1 MDNIT
6 PEHNK
11 HTNQNIAPDITKLIG
26 NTPLVRLNRIGSG
39 LKAEVVLKLES
50 FNPTHSAKDRP
61 ALHMIE
67 KAEQEGKLRPGS
79 IIIESTSGNTGIALA
94 AVCAAR
100 GYRLM
105 LTMPESF
112 SLERRRLLRLLGAEL
127 VLTPKELGMQGA
139 LEKAAELKNKLPEAF
154 IPGQFENPA
163 NTESHC
169 QTTAAEIWR
178 DTNGKVDILI
188 AGVGTGGTLSGT
200 AKGLKAVKPSVQII
214 AVEPAESP
222 VLSGGEPHPH
232 LIQGI
237 GAGFIPRLLSVELI
251 DKVIQVPGEEAVKM
265 ALRLAREEGIMA
277 GISSGAALWAALETA
292 KQGENSGKL
301 IVAIMPDSGE
311 RYLSS
316 LPLGD

>member
-154 IPGQFENPA
+154 IPSQFVNPA
-163 NTESHC
+163 NPESHC

-222 VLSGGEPHPH
+222 VLSGGKPHPH

-237 GAGFIPRLLSVELI
+237 GAGFIPRILSVELI

-292 KQGENSGKL
+292 KRGENSGKL

>member
-39 LKAEVVLKLES
+39 LKAEIVLKLES

-139 LEKAAELKNKLPEAF
+139 LEKAAELKNKLPETF
-154 IPGQFENPA
+154 IPGQFVNPA
-163 NTESHC
+163 NPESHC

-214 AVEPAESP
+214 AVEPVESP

-237 GAGFIPRLLSVELI
+237 GAGFIPRILSVELI

-292 KQGENSGKL
+292 KQGENCGKL

>member
-39 LKAEVVLKLES
+39 LKAEIVLKLES

-154 IPGQFENPA
+154 IPSQFENPA
-163 NTESHC
+163 NPESHC

-237 GAGFIPRLLSVELI
+237 GAGFIPRILSVELI

-292 KQGENSGKL
+292 KQGENCGKL

>member
-11 HTNQNIAPDITKLIG
+11 HTNQNIAPDITTLIG

-39 LKAEVVLKLES
+39 LKAEIVLKLES

-61 ALHMIE
+61 TLHMIE

-154 IPGQFENPA
+154 IPSQFVNPA
-163 NTESHC
+163 NPESHC

>member
-1 MDNIT
+1 
-6 PEHNK
+6 
-11 HTNQNIAPDITKLIG
+11 
-26 NTPLVRLNRIGSG
+26 
-39 LKAEVVLKLES
+39 
-50 FNPTHSAKDRP
+50 
-61 ALHMIE
+61 
-67 KAEQEGKLRPGS
+67 
-79 IIIESTSGNTGIALA
+79 
-94 AVCAAR
+94 
-100 GYRLM
+100 M

-154 IPGQFENPA
+154 IPSQFENPA
-163 NTESHC
+163 NPESHC

-237 GAGFIPRLLSVELI
+237 GAGFIPRILSVELI

-292 KQGENSGKL
+292 QQGENSGKL

>member
-11 HTNQNIAPDITKLIG
+11 HTKQNIAPDITKLIG

-39 LKAEVVLKLES
+39 LKAEIVLKLES

-154 IPGQFENPA
+154 IPSQFVNPA
-163 NTESHC
+163 NPESHC

-237 GAGFIPRLLSVELI
+237 GAGFIPRILSVELI

-292 KQGENSGKL
+292 KQGENCGKL

>member
-237 GAGFIPRLLSVELI
+237 GAGFIPRLLSVEL
-251 DKVIQVPGEEAVKM
+251 KTK
-265 ALRLAREEGIMA
+265 
-277 GISSGAALWAALETA
+277 
-292 KQGENSGKL
+292 
-301 IVAIMPDSGE
+301 
-311 RYLSS
+311 
-316 LPLGD
+316 

>member
-6 PEHNK
+6 SEHNK
-11 HTNQNIAPDITKLIG
+11 HTKQNIAPDITKLIG

-39 LKAEVVLKLES
+39 LKAEIVLKLES

-154 IPGQFENPA
+154 IPSQFENPA
-163 NTESHC
+163 NPESHC

>member
-11 HTNQNIAPDITKLIG
+11 HTNQNIAPDITTLIG

-39 LKAEVVLKLES
+39 LKAEIVLKLES

-154 IPGQFENPA
+154 IPSQFVNPA
-163 NTESHC
+163 NPESHC

>member
-26 NTPLVRLNRIGSG
+26 NTPLVRLNRIGSR
-39 LKAEVVLKLES
+39 LKAEIVLKLES

-127 VLTPKELGMQGA
+127 VLTPK
-139 LEKAAELKNKLPEAF
+139 
-154 IPGQFENPA
+154 
-163 NTESHC
+163 
-169 QTTAAEIWR
+169 
-178 DTNGKVDILI
+178 
-188 AGVGTGGTLSGT
+188 
-200 AKGLKAVKPSVQII
+200 
-214 AVEPAESP
+214 
-222 VLSGGEPHPH
+222 
-232 LIQGI
+232 
-237 GAGFIPRLLSVELI
+237 
-251 DKVIQVPGEEAVKM
+251 
-265 ALRLAREEGIMA
+265 
-277 GISSGAALWAALETA
+277 
-292 KQGENSGKL
+292 
-301 IVAIMPDSGE
+301 
-311 RYLSS
+311 
-316 LPLGD
+316 

>member
-154 IPGQFENPA
+154 IPGQFVNPA
-163 NTESHC
+163 NPESHC

-237 GAGFIPRLLSVELI
+237 GAGFIPRILSVELI

>member
-39 LKAEVVLKLES
+39 LKAEIVLKLES

-154 IPGQFENPA
+154 IPSQFENPA
-163 NTESHC
+163 NPESHC

>member
-1 MDNIT
+1 MENRASEPNTRKGCGIASNIT
-6 PEHNK
+6 E
-11 HTNQNIAPDITKLIG
+11 LIG
-26 NTPLVRLNRIGSG
+26 NTPLVRLNKIGSG
-39 LKAEVVLKLES
+39 LKAEIILKLES

-67 KAEQEGKLRPGS
+67 KAEQEGKLSPGG

-94 AVCAAR
+94 AVCAAK

-105 LTMPESF
+105 LTMPENF
-112 SLERRRLLRLLGAEL
+112 SVERRRLLRLLGAEL
-127 VLTPKELGMQGA
+127 VLTPAELGMQGA
-139 LEKAAELKNKLPEAF
+139 IEKASELKSRLPQAF
-154 IPGQFENPA
+154 IPNQFENPA
-163 NTESHC
+163 NPESHYR
-169 QTTAAEIWR
+169 TTAEEIWR
-178 DTNGKVDILI
+178 DTDGRIDILV

-200 AKGLKAVKPSVQII
+200 ARGLKAAKPSIQIV

-222 VLSGGEPHPH
+222 VISGGKPHSH

-237 GAGFIPRLLSVELI
+237 GAGFIPRILSLEMI
-251 DKVIQVPGEEAVKM
+251 DKVIRVPGEEAVKM
-265 ALRLAREEGIMA
+265 ALRLASEEGIMA

-292 KQGENSGKL
+292 KQAENSGKL

>member
-39 LKAEVVLKLES
+39 LKAEIVLKLES

-154 IPGQFENPA
+154 IPGQFVNPA
-163 NTESHC
+163 NPESHC

-214 AVEPAESP
+214 AVEPVESP

-237 GAGFIPRLLSVELI
+237 GAGFIPRILSVELI

-292 KQGENSGKL
+292 KQGENCGKL

>member
-39 LKAEVVLKLES
+39 LKAEIVLKLES

-154 IPGQFENPA
+154 IPSQFVNPA
-163 NTESHC
+163 NPESHC

-237 GAGFIPRLLSVELI
+237 GVGFIPRILSVELI

>member
-26 NTPLVRLNRIGSG
+26 NTPLVRLNRIGSR
-39 LKAEVVLKLES
+39 LKAEIVLKLES

-154 IPGQFENPA
+154 IPSQFVNPA
-163 NTESHC
+163 NPESHC

>member
-39 LKAEVVLKLES
+39 LKAEIVLKLES

-154 IPGQFENPA
+154 IPSQFVNPA
-163 NTESHC
+163 NPESHC

-237 GAGFIPRLLSVELI
+237 GAGFIPRILSVELI

>member
-39 LKAEVVLKLES
+39 LKAEIVLKLES

-154 IPGQFENPA
+154 IPGQFVNPA
-163 NTESHC
+163 NPESHC

-237 GAGFIPRLLSVELI
+237 GAGFIPRILSVELI

-292 KQGENSGKL
+292 KQGENCGKL